1 MFTLPLYDDNP
12 AGRPSFITWL
22 IIAACGLTFLWQF
35 SLGGRAEIRVL
46 YGLGLIPSVLTGEEA
61 LPRGIYMVP
70 APVTLVTSMFLHGG
84 WMHLLGNM
92 LYLWIFG
99 NNVEDSMGHL
109 RFVAFYLLCG
119 IAAAL
124 AQTIASPGSD
134 VPMVGASGA
143 IAGVLGAYLLLHP
156 RANIGVLLVILIYIR
171 IISVPAIFVL
181 GLWFLM
187 QLWDGAH
194 VPTGRGGVAYMAHIG
209 GFIAGMVLIPF
220 FKRPWVPLFAP
231 PHSRAFAVTRGPG
244 HLPPPMR

>member
-1 MFTLPLYDDNP
+1 MFTLPIYDDNP
-12 AGRPSFITWL
+12 SGRPSFITWL
-22 IIAACGLTFLWQF
+22 VIAGCALTFLWQF
-35 SLGGRAEIRVL
+35 SLGERAGVRAV
-46 YGLGLIPSVLTGEEA
+46 YGLGLIPAVLTGDAE
-61 LPRGIYMVP
+61 LPRALRIAP
-70 APVTLVTSMFLHGG
+70 AWITLVTSMFLHGG

-109 RFVAFYLLCG
+109 RFIAFYLLCG

-124 AQTIASPGSD
+124 AQTLANPGSEI
-134 VPMVGASGA
+134 PMVGASGA

-156 RANIGVLLVILIYIR
+156 RANVGVLLVILIYIR
-171 IISVPAIFVL
+171 VISVPAIFVL
-181 GLWFLM
+181 GLWFVM

-194 VPTGRGGVAYMAHIG
+194 VPTDRGGVAYWAHIG

-220 FKRPWVPLFAP
+220 FKHPWVPLFAP
-231 PHSRAFAVTRGPG
+231 PHSRAFAVTRSG